1 MCGMWQAAQV
11 VVVKKE
17 AVLNQVRQRLCE
29 SENRP
34 DREHAGDQGTRR
46 RRGGMIRARAGER
59 GAVR

>member
-1 MCGMWQAAQV
+1 M

>member
-1 MCGMWQAAQV
+1 

-17 AVLNQVRQRLCE
+17 AVLNRVRRLCG

-46 RRGGMIRARAGER
+46 QRGGMIRARVGER